1 MPRSTGWP
9 TSEETSIA
17 QEVAKVAPASA
28 SVVKAF
34 NTIFRHVLEKGRPDV
49 FIAGD
54 NAQAKAGVEAF
65 IESLGLRPL
74 DVGGLKMAH
83 WLEGVGVVTMGLAG
97 HGVGHWDFALG
108 VNEFHRLSRT
118 APGPSRR
125 RTGAPCALTMADGSP
140 RGLANA
146 RYQCWR
152 TIVCPEKILAMK
164 CATESCAVLR
174 SSGEEKKA
182 MTAPTPPTSTL
193 VRPFTVS
200 ISDSEIDDVK
210 QRLARTRWPDPET
223 VGDWSQGVR
232 VENARSLVDYWERGY
247 DWRRFES
254 ELNRFPQFLT
264 EIDGLDIH
272 FIHVRSKNPNAMPLI
287 LTHGWPGSIVEFL
300 KLIGPL
306 TDPVSFGGDAADS
319 FDVVVPSLPGFGF
332 SQKPTETG
340 WTVSRIASAW
350 VELMKRLGYTRWAAQ
365 GGDWGAV
372 VTTALGA
379 MQPEGLLGIHL
390 NTQYAFPAQIPDT
403 LSPEQRYAVETLALY
418 TGDLGGSNHLQG
430 TKPETVGFALAD
442 SPAGQAAWIYDKF
455 QSKTDNHGLAED
467 ALSMDDML
475 DAISLYWFTNS
486 AASSGRIY
494 WENKS
499 GTFAGPKLTLPVAV
513 TVFPRDIPRLPR
525 SWIEDT
531 YSNLIHYGEADKGG
545 HFAAL
550 EQPEILVSE
559 IRTGLR
565 TLRS

>member
-1 MPRSTGWP
+1 
-9 TSEETSIA
+9 
-17 QEVAKVAPASA
+17 
-28 SVVKAF
+28 
-34 NTIFRHVLEKGRPDV
+34 
-49 FIAGD
+49 
-54 NAQAKAGVEAF
+54 
-65 IESLGLRPL
+65 
-74 DVGGLKMAH
+74 
-83 WLEGVGVVTMGLAG
+83 
-97 HGVGHWDFALG
+97 
-108 VNEFHRLSRT
+108 
-118 APGPSRR
+118 
-125 RTGAPCALTMADGSP
+125 
-140 RGLANA
+140 
-146 RYQCWR
+146 
-152 TIVCPEKILAMK
+152 
-164 CATESCAVLR
+164 
-174 SSGEEKKA
+174 

-379 MQPEGLLGIHL
+379 MQPRGASRNSSEHPVRLSRTDYPTPCH
-390 NTQYAFPAQIPDT
+390 PDSAT
-403 LSPEQRYAVETLALY
+403 PVETLALY

-430 TKPETVGFALAD
+430 TKPETVGFAPSAD

-499 GTFAGPKLTLPVAV
+499 GTFAA
-513 TVFPRDIPRLPR
+513 R
-525 SWIEDT
+525 S
-531 YSNLIHYGEADKGG
+531 
-545 HFAAL
+545 
-550 EQPEILVSE
+550 
-559 IRTGLR
+559 
-565 TLRS
+565 

>member
-1 MPRSTGWP
+1 
-9 TSEETSIA
+9 
-17 QEVAKVAPASA
+17 
-28 SVVKAF
+28 
-34 NTIFRHVLEKGRPDV
+34 
-49 FIAGD
+49 
-54 NAQAKAGVEAF
+54 
-65 IESLGLRPL
+65 
-74 DVGGLKMAH
+74 
-83 WLEGVGVVTMGLAG
+83 
-97 HGVGHWDFALG
+97 
-108 VNEFHRLSRT
+108 
-118 APGPSRR
+118 
-125 RTGAPCALTMADGSP
+125 
-140 RGLANA
+140 
-146 RYQCWR
+146 
-152 TIVCPEKILAMK
+152 
-164 CATESCAVLR
+164 
-174 SSGEEKKA
+174 
-182 MTAPTPPTSTL
+182 MTAPTPAL

-200 ISDSEIDDVK
+200 IPDSAIDDVR

-232 VENARSLVDYWERGY
+232 VENARALVDYWERGY

-272 FIHVRSKNPNAMPLI
+272 FLHVRSPNPGAMPLI
-287 LTHGWPGSIVEFL
+287 LTHGWPGSVVDFL

-306 TDPVSFGGDAADS
+306 TDPVAFGGNAADA

-332 SQKPTETG
+332 SQKPTRTG

-350 VELMKRLGYTRWAAQ
+350 VELMKRLGYREWAAH

-372 VTTALGA
+372 VTTALGV
-379 MQPEGLLGIHL
+379 MRPEGLLGIHL
-390 NTQYAFPAQIPDT
+390 NTQYAFPARIPDT
-403 LSPEQRYAVETLALY
+403 LSPEQRYAVETLARY

-442 SPAGQAAWIYDKF
+442 SPAGQAAWIYEKF

-467 ALSMDDML
+467 ALSMDAIL

-486 AASSGRIY
+486 AASSARIY
-494 WENKS
+494 WENRS
-499 GTFAGPKLTLPVAV
+499 ATFAGPTLTLPVAV
-513 TVFPRDIPRLPR
+513 TVFPKDIPRLPR

-531 YSNLIHYGEADKGG
+531 YSHLIHYSEADQGG

-565 TLRS
+565 SLRS

>member
-1 MPRSTGWP
+1 
-9 TSEETSIA
+9 
-17 QEVAKVAPASA
+17 
-28 SVVKAF
+28 
-34 NTIFRHVLEKGRPDV
+34 
-49 FIAGD
+49 
-54 NAQAKAGVEAF
+54 
-65 IESLGLRPL
+65 
-74 DVGGLKMAH
+74 
-83 WLEGVGVVTMGLAG
+83 
-97 HGVGHWDFALG
+97 
-108 VNEFHRLSRT
+108 
-118 APGPSRR
+118 
-125 RTGAPCALTMADGSP
+125 
-140 RGLANA
+140 
-146 RYQCWR
+146 
-152 TIVCPEKILAMK
+152 
-164 CATESCAVLR
+164 
-174 SSGEEKKA
+174 

-200 ISDSEIDDVK
+200 ISDSEIDDLK

-403 LSPEQRYAVETLALY
+403 LVARTALRRGDPRPLHRRSRWVEPPSGHEA
-418 TGDLGGSNHLQG
+418 GDRRIRPGG
-430 TKPETVGFALAD
+430 
-442 SPAGQAAWIYDKF
+442 
-455 QSKTDNHGLAED
+455 
-467 ALSMDDML
+467 LSRRSGSL
-475 DAISLYWFTNS
+475 DLREVPVQDRQPRARR
-486 AASSGRIY
+486 GRPQHRRH
-494 WENKS
+494 
-499 GTFAGPKLTLPVAV
+499 AR
-513 TVFPRDIPRLPR
+513 RDIPLLVHQQR
-525 SWIEDT
+525 SVVRPH
-531 YSNLIHYGEADKGG
+531 LLGEQDRPPSPA
-545 HFAAL
+545 
-550 EQPEILVSE
+550 
-559 IRTGLR
+559 
-565 TLRS
+565 RS